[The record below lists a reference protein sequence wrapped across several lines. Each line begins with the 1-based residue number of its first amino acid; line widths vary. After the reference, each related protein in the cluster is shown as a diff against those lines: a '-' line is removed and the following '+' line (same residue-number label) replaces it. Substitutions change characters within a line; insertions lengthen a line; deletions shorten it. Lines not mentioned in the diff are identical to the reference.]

1 MELLKKLCSI
11 HATSGNE
18 SAMKQFVLS
27 YVNREQSK
35 WKKKPVVLHGDGFQ
49 DCVILLFGKPRAA
62 VYAHMD
68 SIGFTVRYGRELL
81 KIGGPKCEEG
91 YKLTGQDAK
100 GKITCELLPIESE
113 DGRVKLEYVHTRQ
126 IERGTTLVFKQNW
139 KESKDYIQSCYL
151 DNRLGV
157 WNALKLCETLSDGAI
172 VFTTYEE
179 HGGGM
184 AGYLAKYLFEKYGIL
199 QALISD
205 ISWIT
210 EGVHP
215 GKGPVITIRDGS
227 IPRKV
232 YVDKIMALAKKSKV
246 SFQPEV
252 EGTGGSDGTAIQ
264 ISDTPVD
271 WSFVGSPIQHVHTP
285 NEKVHKKDVAGAL
298 ALYQYLM
305 KNL

>member
-18 SAMKQFVLS
+18 SAMKNFLLS
-27 YVNREQSK
+27 YITKEQPK
-35 WKKKPVVLHGDGFQ
+35 WKKKPTILHGDGFQ
-49 DCVILLFGKPRAA
+49 DCIVLIFGKPRTA
-62 VYAHMD
+62 VYAHID
-68 SIGFTVRYGRELL
+68 SIGFTVRYGRGLL
-81 KIGGPKCEEG
+81 KIGGPEVKEG
-91 YKLTGQDAK
+91 YKLTGTDSK
-100 GKITCELLPIESE
+100 GKITCELLPIETE
-113 DGRVKLEYVHTRQ
+113 HGYLKLEYVYSRQ

-139 KESKDYIQSCYL
+139 KETKDYIQTCYL

-157 WNALKLCETLSDGAI
+157 WNALQLCETITDGAI

-184 AGYLAKYLFEKYGIL
+184 ANYLARFLFEKYGVL

-205 ISWIT
+205 ISWVT
-210 EGVHP
+210 EGVHA
-215 GKGPVITIRDGS
+215 GKGPVITLRDGS

-232 YVDKIMALAKKSKV
+232 FVDKILSLAKKSKV
-246 SFQPEV
+246 AFQPEV
-252 EGTGGSDGTAIQ
+252 EGSGGSDGTAIQ
-264 ISDTPVD
+264 RGETPVD
-271 WSFVGSPIQHVHTP
+271 WSFVGAPIQNVHSP
-285 NEKVHKKDVAGAL
+285 NEKVHKKDVAGML